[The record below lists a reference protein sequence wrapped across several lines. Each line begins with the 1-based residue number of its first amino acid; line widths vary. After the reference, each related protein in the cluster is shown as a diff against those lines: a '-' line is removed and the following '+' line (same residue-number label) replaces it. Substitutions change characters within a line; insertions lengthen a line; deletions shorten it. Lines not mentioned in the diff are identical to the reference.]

1 MLLFVWFLYS
11 YPELLIASDATDMLT
26 VCSLPLQDRGNLTM
40 DTFPF
45 VCDSSLRSAASY
57 SFQSAAAS
65 FFLG

>member
-1 MLLFVWFLYS
+1 M
-11 YPELLIASDATDMLT
+11 ASDATDMLT
-26 VCSLPLQDRGNLTM
+26 VCSLPLQDRGSLTM